1 MLEDISVTQDAS
13 GQVASELRAT
23 QKDQSKLGR
32 KIHNA
37 EDFAL
42 LIICTLFKLRFC
54 MLLCVD

>member
-1 MLEDISVTQDAS
+1 MLEDLSVTQDAS

-32 KIHNA
+32 KIYNA

-42 LIICTLFKLRFC
+42 LIIYTLLN
-54 MLLCVD
+54 L